1 MRVYRFSGSETRV
14 AGDYVGTE
22 RIDYEFAGR
31 TSVEQNGVNVGVV
44 MYKIQL
50 VREETDGPRSRVWSD
65 KAVDIVFYTE
75 DYDDELRLQLLYTK
89 PFEFWDTVVLP
100 EIK

>member
-14 AGDYVGTE
+14 AGDYVSTE

-31 TSVEQNGVNVGVV
+31 TSVEQKRCQRRCCHV
-44 MYKIQL
+44 Y

-65 KAVDIVFYTE
+65 KAVVIVFYTE
-75 DYDDELRLQLLYTK
+75 DYEDERRLQLLYTK

>member
-1 MRVYRFSGSETRV
+1 MLAPKESIMSSQEELRLNK
-14 AGDYVGTE
+14 
-22 RIDYEFAGR
+22 
-31 TSVEQNGVNVGVV
+31 NGVNVGVV

-65 KAVDIVFYTE
+65 KAVVIVFYTE

>member
-14 AGDYVGTE
+14 AGDYVSTE

-44 MYKIQL
+44 MYTSVKK
-50 VREETDGPRSRVWSD
+50 RTGPGLGSGVTKRLSLFSTQKTMRMSSDSSCCTPNRSNSGIR
-65 KAVDIVFYTE
+65 
-75 DYDDELRLQLLYTK
+75 
-89 PFEFWDTVVLP
+89 
-100 EIK
+100 